1 MSKRRRKH
9 HRHEN
14 AVKRPCPVASA
25 GIEEVNYKDIE
36 FLKLFLTGKG
46 KIMPRRI
53 SGLSAR
59 SQKKVTAAIKR
70 ARNIALI
77 SFSKG
82 YVPQVE
88 VVVPER
94 RPYHKPNRVVE
105 SKPAESTPAENK
117 PAESKPAESTPAASK
132 PAETTNP

>member
-9 HRHEN
+9 HRHET
-14 AVKRPCPVASA
+14 AIKRPCPVASA
-25 GIEEVNYKDIE
+25 GIEEVSYKDIE

-59 SQKKVTAAIKR
+59 SQKKVTAAIKL

-82 YVPQVE
+82 YVPQQEE
-88 VVVPER
+88 VIPPR
-94 RPYHKPNRVVE
+94 RPSYHKPRVE
-105 SKPAESTPAENK
+105 KKTEEASSDTSSTDTSSSGENK
-117 PAESKPAESTPAASK
+117 AA
-132 PAETTNP
+132 ATANP